1 MCLYETLQMSY
12 KWENTLYTEHK
23 TVWKQFAT
31 MRISVVVDIYKV
43 CTGIA
48 STGLM
53 SSSLQTL
60 LRSLLRKLNNQWD
73 FLSQCTWPV
82 MICLFYHHI
91 VPNVLLLRSK
101 RSKRGLIDTFFIW
114 QVSTASVSFA
124 ALNFSCS
131 CVVHLQAHT
140 AT

>member
-1 MCLYETLQMSY
+1 MIKHTFYRAQNSL
-12 KWENTLYTEHK
+12 K
-23 TVWKQFAT
+23 TFFF
-31 MRISVVVDIYKV
+31 VDIYKA

-48 STGLM
+48 SIGLM

-60 LRSLLRKLNNQWD
+60 LRSLLRKLNHLCA
-73 FLSQCTWPV
+73 FPSQCTRPV
-82 MICLFYHHI
+82 ITIYLFYHHI

-101 RSKRGLIDTFFIW
+101 RSKRGLIATFLIR
-114 QVSTASVSFA
+114 QLSTASVSFA
-124 ALNFSCS
+124 ALNFSWS

>member
-1 MCLYETLQMSY
+1 MFIWNFTNELQMR
-12 KWENTLYTEHK
+12 KHTLYRAQNSLK
-23 TVWKQFAT
+23 TICDNADFF
-31 MRISVVVDIYKV
+31 VVVDIYKV

-60 LRSLLRKLNNQWD
+60 LRSLLTKLNNQWA
-73 FLSQCTWPV
+73 FPSQCTWPV
-82 MICLFYHHI
+82 MICLFYQHV

-101 RSKRGLIDTFFIW
+101 RSKRGLIATFLIR
-114 QVSTASVSFA
+114 QLSTASVSFA
-124 ALNFSCS
+124 ALNVSRS
-131 CVVHLQAHT
+131 CVVHLQVHT